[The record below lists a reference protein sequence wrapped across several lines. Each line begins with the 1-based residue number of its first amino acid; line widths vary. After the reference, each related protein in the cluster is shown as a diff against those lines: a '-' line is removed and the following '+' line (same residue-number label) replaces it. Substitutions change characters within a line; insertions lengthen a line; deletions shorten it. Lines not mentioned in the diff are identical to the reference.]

1 VKQSASMATGITGKI
16 WTAPFLLIVGI
27 MLFLLNLAV
36 GAVSLPILT
45 IVGTLSDLIWL
56 GPDVARDNDPRTFA
70 ILMHIRLPRAVAA
83 ILAGSA
89 LAVSGAA
96 MQGLFRNPMASPDIM
111 GISAGAALGAVLG
124 ISLGVAAWHPMMVPL
139 FSVVGSLITAVIV
152 FFLAGRAG
160 AVNLLFII
168 LAGLALSSLLGGAI
182 SAVLLFS
189 QEYEVAQFIFWTM
202 GGLEGRMWQH
212 VLWPAPWIVGLMV
225 LALFQGRALN
235 LLSQG
240 EENAHGIGL
249 NVRGTKVVIL
259 ILTAGL
265 TSLAISISGP
275 IGFIGLM
282 VPHLV
287 RIITGPDH
295 RSLLPLSAIAG
306 AIFVLFCDLI
316 GRWLIAPHEI
326 KVGIITSIVGGSYF
340 IYLIIRTYR
349 QGRWL

>member
-1 VKQSASMATGITGKI
+1 MLVVAC
-16 WTAPFLLIVGI
+16 LL
-27 MLFLLNLAV
+27 LFLLNLAI
-36 GAVSLPILT
+36 GAVSLPIMT
-45 IVGTLSDLIWL
+45 IINSLVDLVMV
-56 GPDVARDNDPRTFA
+56 GPDFAQENDPRTYA
-70 ILMHIRLPRAVAA
+70 ILMHIRLPRAFAA
-83 ILAGSA
+83 LLAGSA

-124 ISLGVAAWHPMMVPL
+124 IALGVAHWHPMIVPA
-139 FSVVGSLITAVIV
+139 FSIMGSLVTATIV
-152 FFLAGRAG
+152 FLLVGRAG
-160 AVNLLFII
+160 TVNLLFII
-168 LAGLALSSLLGGAI
+168 LAGLALSSLLGGAT

-212 VLWPAPWIVGLMV
+212 VLWPAPWIILLIVIAM
-225 LALFQGRALN
+225 FQGNALN
-235 LLSQG
+235 LISQG

-259 ILTAGL
+259 MLTAGL

-287 RIITGPDH
+287 RMITGPDH
-295 RSLLPLSAIAG
+295 RSLLPLSACVG
-306 AIFVLFCDLI
+306 AMFVLFCDLI

-340 IYLIIRTYR
+340 IYLVIRTYR